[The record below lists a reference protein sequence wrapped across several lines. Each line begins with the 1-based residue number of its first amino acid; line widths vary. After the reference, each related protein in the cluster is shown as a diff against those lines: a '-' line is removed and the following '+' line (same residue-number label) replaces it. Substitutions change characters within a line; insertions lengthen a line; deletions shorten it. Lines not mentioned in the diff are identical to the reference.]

1 MGEYSLTNKAIT
13 DLSEIWDY
21 SCAQFSENQADL
33 YYLDLISYCEILA
46 ENPTIGKKYDELDL
60 GILGFVAKKHL
71 IFYKILDPNEILI
84 IRILSGNVDLKNRFR
99 E

>member
-21 SCAQFSENQADL
+21 RCAQFSENQADL

-60 GILGFVAKKHL
+60 GILGFVAK
-71 IFYKILDPNEILI
+71 
-84 IRILSGNVDLKNRFR
+84 
-99 E
+99 

>member
-60 GILGFVAKKHL
+60 GILDLLQKNTSFFIK
-71 IFYKILDPNEILI
+71 FYIQMK
-84 IRILSGNVDLKNRFR
+84 F
-99 E
+99 

>member
-46 ENPTIGKKYDELDL
+46 ENPTIGKK
-60 GILGFVAKKHL
+60 
-71 IFYKILDPNEILI
+71 
-84 IRILSGNVDLKNRFR
+84 
-99 E
+99 